1 MSQNSNYGEHIKKYM
16 EEISTEEFEPLTKQ
30 QEIEVLN
37 DETLSKDE
45 KAEILV
51 RHNVRLVSKV
61 ARNYTNIA
69 EYDDMMQ
76 EGILGL
82 QKAVETFDPSKGN
95 KFCTY
100 AYFYVFKAIQEYLKR
115 ENRDFSTIRN
125 HSGLSFDKPATTESQ
140 DGSGNTNNQLE
151 NMVND
156 SVYTSTSG
164 AYNIINTNETT
175 DLLSDLLQIVD
186 TNDVL
191 DERERHII
199 NSRFLTDKKRTL
211 KDIGSDIGLS
221 HSMVKLVQDKAIDKL
236 KNYIH
241 SKGISREDFEFS
253 V

>member
-16 EEISTEEFEPLTKQ
+16 EGISTEEFEPLTKQ
-30 QEIEVLN
+30 QEIEVIN

-115 ENRDFSTIRN
+115 EKS
-125 HSGLSFDKPATTESQ
+125 
-140 DGSGNTNNQLE
+140 
-151 NMVND
+151 
-156 SVYTSTSG
+156 
-164 AYNIINTNETT
+164 
-175 DLLSDLLQIVD
+175 
-186 TNDVL
+186 
-191 DERERHII
+191 
-199 NSRFLTDKKRTL
+199 
-211 KDIGSDIGLS
+211 
-221 HSMVKLVQDKAIDKL
+221 
-236 KNYIH
+236 
-241 SKGISREDFEFS
+241 
-253 V
+253 

>member
-100 AYFYVFKAIQEYLKR
+100 AYFYVFKAIQLSLK
-115 ENRDFSTIRN
+115 
-125 HSGLSFDKPATTESQ
+125 
-140 DGSGNTNNQLE
+140 
-151 NMVND
+151 MVQ
-156 SVYTSTSG
+156 VIQ
-164 AYNIINTNETT
+164 IIS
-175 DLLSDLLQIVD
+175 LRIW
-186 TNDVL
+186 
-191 DERERHII
+191 
-199 NSRFLTDKKRTL
+199 
-211 KDIGSDIGLS
+211 
-221 HSMVKLVQDKAIDKL
+221 
-236 KNYIH
+236 
-241 SKGISREDFEFS
+241 
-253 V
+253 